1 MNIPGNRTNTARQ
14 AARLGATAA
23 EWQKVLD
30 RNLSQ
35 TLYNTVAF
43 VEAALAD
50 RYGMETPERF
60 EEAAQ
65 AVKVAN
71 DAFQWECSGLGVGR
85 AVEALRQQ
93 TAPVLARGTAVYPR
107 KRLPKSRK
115 ERELLE
121 SRMMGA
127 EIGLRV
133 CLRGLK
139 TLPWL
144 DGGPAGAAVIL
155 GEVRESWEQ
164 FLQAA
169 QDAGEDA
176 AYEMVRRKLR
186 QVHGCEVELVQEE
199 EAPVYVAEW

>member
-65 AVKVAN
+65 
-71 DAFQWECSGLGVGR
+71 
-85 AVEALRQQ
+85 
-93 TAPVLARGTAVYPR
+93 
-107 KRLPKSRK
+107 
-115 ERELLE
+115 
-121 SRMMGA
+121 
-127 EIGLRV
+127 
-133 CLRGLK
+133 
-139 TLPWL
+139 
-144 DGGPAGAAVIL
+144 DGGEG
-155 GEVRESWEQ
+155 
-164 FLQAA
+164 
-169 QDAGEDA
+169 A
-176 AYEMVRRKLR
+176 AYEMLRRKLR